1 MSKKKSSSSSLD
13 EYELMPV
20 KPLQD
25 LQRELKQMRRELQKE
40 SSSEKML
47 IKLLN
52 SNLQTQQKI
61 IEQNYKLEEMKT
73 HMRRFIEVIK
83 DIEVDDEHNK
93 DIDKLHMK
101 LDDLHDK
108 HDHLTKSF
116 NKFNSRDVFSAFRR
130 LPSGIPMR
138 YKRKGVHK

>member
-40 SSSEKML
+40 TSSEKML

-61 IEQNYKLEEMKT
+61 IEQNYKLEEIKT
-73 HMRRFIEVIK
+73 HLQKFINVIREL
-83 DIEVDDEHNK
+83 DLEDDSGHEFK
-93 DIDKLHMK
+93 KLHTK
-101 LDDLHDK
+101 IDGLHDK
-108 HDHLTKSF
+108 HDHLTRSF
-116 NKFNSRDVFSAFRR
+116 KQIQSNESFTAFRR
-130 LPSGIPMR
+130 LPSGIPVKYR
-138 YKRKGVHK
+138 RRHDK